1 MIVPVPVHCFSI
13 TFFGC
18 LEVNVLNGTG
28 NATRYDW
35 CMKYQRIQYL
45 DQFHIFEDKSTGTH
59 FLPIKVIFNS
69 KTQFSGTLFYSAL
82 PLEKTTPSSM
92 FQESHLSSAVFS
104 HILRVL
110 NVDYRKAFMSAKCS
124 LNDSASPQFSC
135 LLRYW
140 CTSMPIIR
148 MSGDVCRVFETN
160 ISNAFNWS
168 VTSTSLPDY
177 GCCKPQVIPKIG
189 QAITVLN
196 F

>member
-1 MIVPVPVHCFSI
+1 MPFDCSNACSLLFYYF
-13 TFFGC
+13 FFGC

-92 FQESHLSSAVFS
+92 FQKSHLSSAVFS

-110 NVDYRKAFMSAKCS
+110 NVDCRKACMSAKCS

-148 MSGDVCRVFETN
+148 MSGDVSRVFETN
-160 ISNAFNWS
+160 ISNAFKVKKYKKDNSWIF
-168 VTSTSLPDY
+168 
-177 GCCKPQVIPKIG
+177 C
-189 QAITVLN
+189 N
-196 F
+196 FCYCRVSILLYRLV